1 MVKDDSF
8 EWVTFTNDFGLK
20 MARSGELDYL
30 IRNHLIGLHMSQ
42 LFFNKRIGDL
52 IKQIIYSLF
61 FEIFFESTILEIIFL
76 DYKQEGNDE

>member
-42 LFFNKRIGDL
+42 LFFNKRIGEQISS
-52 IKQIIYSLF
+52 IKNPIDFVGF
-61 FEIFFESTILEIIFL
+61 FR
-76 DYKQEGNDE
+76 